1 MRCPRCGTENRT
13 EARFCRACGQALTA
27 PAIAATALAPVME
40 PGTPLGAA
48 EKTAATSGALSATAG
63 PRDIDLS
70 ALAGENDGALAS
82 DAAPASEMAP
92 PEEAAAPAPPA
103 AGAWDWSAPPAPET
117 AEDMVEATGIPAPAA
132 TDQYA
137 EYSVGDYPDFAPE
150 PELLGA
156 SETFAPVEPGR
167 ADQEDVADGAT
178 VTGDTAPANDL
189 ELQPEESDNAPI
201 GLWVAGTPES
211 PDAPA
216 SPTPASAAVPNPGL
230 PASEFATA
238 ASSSMQEEP
247 AATPGGD
254 LVGEDML
261 PVESTGSNTDEAGAA
276 EPISATPPTGSGPAA
291 AGTSDVAGAG
301 TVSAAELQEA
311 EAAVGNPDEVPATA
325 NADLAQPT
333 LVVEAPPT
341 LYAEVPPAAP
351 AEPPTLNAPAPAE
364 PPALNT
370 SAAAEPP
377 ALNASAPVESADTP
391 FGTPPASPQT
401 GPLTPAEAG
410 PAEAGA
416 GPDDSALP
424 TTPIEPDIPMAPAP
438 PIPAEGTTAKLEEG
452 DVPEVAPPAPGDPF
466 PALQPGDV
474 VADRYQIAQ
483 VLQTGPQRQ
492 TYLAVDLKGYERC
505 WACGSRENVQGEQYC
520 TDCGAQLTG
529 RTYRLFETP
538 PEEPIAAV
546 PAPLLENQHA
556 GVAGVFDR
564 FTDPATGRHY
574 LVLEDVGGA
583 PLSAGPGDQPLT
595 DERILNWLH
604 QAAAT
609 LQELHAARVVGCD
622 FTPAVLQVLADDRL
636 VLTDPTAC
644 RLAGTAGDGRTPQ
657 AEAQAD
663 VQRVA
668 AVLEQWYRGV
678 RPDYPPAAPGETNTV
693 AAVLAHGREGG
704 YPTAADFAGALQDIL
719 DAENPPAD
727 MQLVSGRASDVG
739 VQRQLNEDSLFA
751 LECVAMEAA
760 GNTPTGLYVVA
771 DGMGGHASG
780 EVASSIAI
788 RTIAGLVGKV
798 VDGRVSGESP
808 PMADEALGKLLRD
821 AILEANHRIT
831 QYSQERHND
840 MGTTV
845 TMALVLG
852 NRVTVANVGDSRTYL
867 WREGKLHQ
875 ISQDHSLV
883 ARLIAAGQLTAEEGR
898 HFDRRNEI
906 YRALGDAHM
915 TADEIDIFHVRLR
928 PLDALVL
935 CSDGLWEMVRDEDIE
950 RIMLDAPDLPT
961 AAQHLIDAAN
971 RNGGED
977 NISVIIAQAL
987 TASED

>member
-1 MRCPRCGTENRT
+1 MRCPRCGTENRI
-13 EARFCRACGQALTA
+13 EARFCRACGQALA
-27 PAIAATALAPVME
+27 AGRVAATAP
-40 PGTPLGAA
+40 
-48 EKTAATSGALSATAG
+48 
-63 PRDIDLS
+63 
-70 ALAGENDGALAS
+70 
-82 DAAPASEMAP
+82 
-92 PEEAAAPAPPA
+92 AAPAPAMEP
-103 AGAWDWSAPPAPET
+103 PPAPSTPLPRTLNNGSAGEVVSATPDPRESDLAAPATGSDSLEEVPAAPADTANAVDSSAQAINET
-117 AEDMVEATGIPAPAA
+117 AADMVAATGIPATAP

-137 EYSVGDYPDFAPE
+137 EYNVGDYPDLAPE
-150 PELLGA
+150 PELLGTA
-156 SETFAPVEPGR
+156 ETYMPVEPAMPNPAGSANR
-167 ADQEDVADGAT
+167 ATLPGDATPAD
-178 VTGDTAPANDL
+178 DL
-189 ELQPEESDNAPI
+189 ELQPEESDNTPI
-201 GLWVAGTPES
+201 GLWVAGTPE
-211 PDAPA
+211 PADAPA
-216 SPTPASAAVPNPGL
+216 GTAATSAAPLNTGL
-230 PASEFATA
+230 PARGLAGGAGPATE
-238 ASSSMQEEP
+238 EEP
-247 AATPGGD
+247 ATAPVGD
-254 LVGEDML
+254 IVGEDTL
-261 PVESTGSNTDEAGAA
+261 PLESIGTGADEAGPA
-276 EPISATPPTGSGPAA
+276 EPAASTMPSGSTPLPAA
-291 AGTSDVAGAG
+291 PAMAATALSGAADL
-301 TVSAAELQEA
+301 SEAA
-311 EAAVGNPDEVPATA
+311 AAVGNPAEVPATA
-325 NADLAQPT
+325 NADLVQPVIT
-333 LVVEAPPT
+333 VEAPPA
-341 LYAEVPPAAP
+341 LDAEVPPATADT
-351 AEPPTLNAPAPAE
+351 PTRI
-364 PPALNT
+364 PPA
-370 SAAAEPP
+370 AA
-377 ALNASAPVESADTP
+377 ESADTP

-401 GPLTPAEAG
+401 GPLSPAEAG
-410 PAEAGA
+410 TADQSAEA
-416 GPDDSALP
+416 DDSALP

-438 PIPAEGTTAKLEEG
+438 PMPAEGTTAKLDEG

-466 PALQPGDV
+466 PALQPGDL

-505 WACGSRENVQGEQYC
+505 WACGSRDNVQGEQYC

-556 GVAGVFDR
+556 GVAAVFDA
-564 FTDPATGRHY
+564 FPDPATGRHY

-583 PLSAGPGDQPLT
+583 PLSAGPGEQPWT

-622 FTPAVLQVLADDRL
+622 FTPAVLQVLPDDRL
-636 VLTDPTAC
+636 VLADPTAC

-668 AVLEQWYRGV
+668 AVLEQWYRSI
-678 RPDYPPAAPGETNTV
+678 RPDEPPPAAGETNTV
-693 AAVLAHGREGG
+693 AGVLAHGREGG
-704 YPTAADFAGALQDIL
+704 YQTAAEFAGALQDIL
-719 DAENPPAD
+719 DSETPPTD
-727 MQLVSGRASDVG
+727 LQLVSGRASDVG

-788 RTIAGLVGKV
+788 RTIAGLIGKV
-798 VDGRVSGESP
+798 VDGRISGETP
-808 PMADEALGKLLRD
+808 PMDGDALGKLLRD

-852 NRVTVANVGDSRTYL
+852 NQVTVANVGDSRTYL

-898 HFDRRNEI
+898 HFERRNEI

-915 TADEIDIFHVRLR
+915 TADEIDIFHLRLR

-961 AAQHLIDAAN
+961 AAQQLIDAAN

-987 TASED
+987 TAAED

>member
-1 MRCPRCGTENRT
+1 VN
-13 EARFCRACGQALTA
+13 
-27 PAIAATALAPVME
+27 
-40 PGTPLGAA
+40 
-48 EKTAATSGALSATAG
+48 
-63 PRDIDLS
+63 
-70 ALAGENDGALAS
+70 
-82 DAAPASEMAP
+82 DAAPASDAAFAPESAP
-92 PEEAAAPAPPA
+92 PEEAAAPAQPA
-103 AGAWDWSAPPAPET
+103 AGAWDWSTPATRET
-117 AEDMVEATGIPAPAA
+117 AADMVEATGIPAPAA
-132 TDQYA
+132 TDQSPDQYA

-156 SETFAPVEPGR
+156 SESFVPVEPGR
-167 ADQEDVADGAT
+167 PNQEDVADGAAF
-178 VTGDTAPANDL
+178 TGDTAPASDL
-189 ELQPEESDNAPI
+189 ELQPEESDNTPI
-201 GLWVAGTPES
+201 GLWVAGTPD
-211 PDAPA
+211 PAAAPA
-216 SPTPASAAVPNPGL
+216 SPSPASAEAPGTGL

-238 ASSSMQEEP
+238 ATPSVEEEP
-247 AATPGGD
+247 AAMAGGD

-276 EPISATPPTGSGPAA
+276 EPISAGSGPAA

-301 TVSAAELQEA
+301 TVSAAELHEA

-325 NADLAQPT
+325 NADLAQPA
-333 LVVEAPPT
+333 LVVEAPPA

-351 AEPPTLNAPAPAE
+351 AEPPTLNAPAPVEPPTLDAPPAVE
-364 PPALNT
+364 PPAVT
-370 SAAAEPP
+370 ASAAP
-377 ALNASAPVESADTP
+377 ESADTP

-410 PAEAGA
+410 TAEAGA
-416 GPDDSALP
+416 VPDDSALP

-583 PLSAGPGDQPLT
+583 PLNAGPGDQPLT

-609 LQELHAARVVGCD
+609 LQELHAARVIGCD
-622 FTPAVLQVLADDRL
+622 FTPAALQVLADDRL

-678 RPDYPPAAPGETNTV
+678 RPDYAPAAPGETNTV
-693 AAVLAHGREGG
+693 AGVLARGREGG
-704 YPTAADFAGALQDIL
+704 YQTAADFAGALQDIL
-719 DAENPPAD
+719 DSENPPAD

-798 VDGRVSGESP
+798 VDGRVSGDSP